1 MATEQVVEPV
11 AGEREEYAGVLRF
24 YELAKTP
31 GVAGARPALER
42 PPADPGGQGLA
53 AAPRA
58 PKRHVALRPHAA
70 APGRHARLRD
80 GLAAPERRARPRGEA
95 LLLDDGAGRV
105 APHRGVAEA
114 DQRGRRH
121 RRARPVPRRARAH
134 DARGGHARGE
144 GLPDAGLLRA
154 ADHLAL
160 PADRACLARHGARG
174 ALQPARDRRRDPP
187 RRGDGVRARPAGGRG
202 QEDAADARGRGE
214 PAAPDLRPARASGGP
229 RRAR

>member
-24 YELAKTP
+24 YELAKRQEWQVRDLP
-31 GVAGARPALER
+31 WNDI
-42 PPADPGGQGLA
+42 PPIPEGQGVA
-53 AAPRA
+53 AAPGA
-58 PKRHVALRPHAA
+58 TERHVALRPHAA
-70 APGRHARLRD
+70 APGGHARLRD
-80 GLAAPERRARPRGEA
+80 GLTAPERRARSGGEA

-114 DQRGRRH
+114 DQRRGRD

-160 PADRACLARHGARG
+160 PADRSRLARDRARG
-174 ALQPARDRRRDPP
+174 SLQPARDRRRDPP
-187 RRGDGVRARPAGGRG
+187 RRGDGLRAGVA
-202 QEDAADARGRGE
+202 
-214 PAAPDLRPARASGGP
+214 
-229 RRAR
+229 RRAPGRR